1 MTIRIDDNGVTR
13 SAFNDTRVAI
23 AESLTTRFPD
33 LRTEEDSVAGRIV
46 SEMTFNVD
54 KDESLV
60 QICLAQFD
68 PYQAVGAQLSRLA
81 TIMGDRRRLRTKSTV
96 RVEIT
101 TNEHGAT
108 IPSTFLVSDARNQ
121 YQIDEA
127 VTLDPNATRLL
138 PFSAVEYGA
147 IFADIGE
154 INSISTP
161 VFGVQSVVNPSAVSR
176 GIDRD
181 TDAALRNRLIYSSSF
196 DSATIEG
203 IKKAVGKIEG
213 VTMVE
218 VIENYTNVTD
228 EIGMPPHSVFV
239 VVQNGRDDDI
249 SLTVVKAIA
258 GGIGSPTKEDMPSAD
273 ITTHVVFDQITQK
286 YFQSTW
292 GRFTD
297 FDLTIKIDYD
307 ILGIEPPDASSRIAA
322 NVKRFLTTFTG
333 NILTASTL
341 SCAITSAN
349 PKSTTNIEQIL
360 VNDKNL
366 TKKRTYE
373 LFKLTS
379 LMINGVEYRDN

>member
-13 SAFNDTRVAI
+13 SAFNDTRTAI

-46 SEMTFNVD
+46 SEIAFNVD

-81 TIMGDRRRLRTKSTV
+81 PLMGDRRRLRTRSTV
-96 RVEIT
+96 RIEIT
-101 TNEHGAT
+101 TNGSGAA
-108 IPSTFLVSDARNQ
+108 IPNTFLVSDGRNQ

-127 VTLDPNATRLL
+127 VTLDPNTKRLL
-138 PFSAVEYGA
+138 SFSAVEFGA

-161 VFGVQSVVNPSAVSR
+161 VFGVLSVINPSAVSK
-176 GIDRD
+176 GLDRD

-218 VIENYTNVTD
+218 VIENYTNVVD

-258 GGIGSPTKEDMPSAD
+258 GGIGSPTKEDIPTAD

-286 YFQSTW
+286 YFESTW

-297 FDLTIKIDYD
+297 FDLAIKIDYD

-322 NVKRFLTTFTG
+322 NVKQFLTTFTG

-349 PKSTTNIEQIL
+349 PKSTTNIEKIL
-360 VNDKNL
+360 VNNSNM
-366 TKKRTYE
+366 TEKRTYE
-373 LFKLTS
+373 LFKLSS
-379 LMINGVEYRDN
+379 LMINGVEYHDN

>member
-33 LRTEEDSVAGRIV
+33 LRTEEDTVAGRIV
-46 SEMTFNVD
+46 SEMAFNVD

-68 PYQAVGAQLSRLA
+68 PYQAVGAQLSRLSPL
-81 TIMGDRRRLRTKSTV
+81 MGDRRRLRTKSTV

-127 VTLDPNATRLL
+127 VTLDPNTTRLL

-292 GRFTD
+292 GRFTG
-297 FDLTIKIDYD
+297 FDLSIKIDYD

-322 NVKRFLTTFTG
+322 NIKQFLTTFTG

-366 TKKRTYE
+366 TEKRTYE

-379 LMINGVEYRDN
+379 LMINGTEYHDN

>member
-46 SEMTFNVD
+46 SEMAFNVD

-138 PFSAVEYGA
+138 HFRAVEYGA

-161 VFGVQSVVNPSAVSR
+161 VFGVQSVVNPSAVSK

-258 GGIGSPTKEDMPSAD
+258 GGIGSPTKEDIPSAD

-322 NVKRFLTTFTG
+322 NIKQFLTTFTG

-366 TKKRTYE
+366 TEKRTYE

-379 LMINGVEYRDN
+379 LMINGTEYHDN

>member
-46 SEMTFNVD
+46 SEMAFNVD
-54 KDESLV
+54 KDESLI

-127 VTLDPNATRLL
+127 VTLDPNTTRLL

-176 GIDRD
+176 GLDRD

-218 VIENYTNVTD
+218 VIENYTNAVD

-258 GGIGSPTKEDMPSAD
+258 GGIGSPTKEDIPTAD

-286 YFQSTW
+286 YFESTW

-322 NVKRFLTTFTG
+322 NVKQFLTTFTG

-366 TKKRTYE
+366 TEKRTYE

-379 LMINGVEYRDN
+379 LMINGTEYHDN